1 MNKDQM
7 STEDVVELLKE
18 KVAKQYNV
26 NITDVSIAVMW
37 DPKVAKDLAKENV
50 SFLVNK
56 NLMNNTQEY
65 ILQKSVDNLIKMVD
79 KLNKDLETV
88 GKEADYYHS
97 MYLKYKQMYQDLLFH
112 ETGAK
117 DSKPRDPTGLQ
128 NLLIYEA
135 GVEDGI
141 AKAKV
146 EQDEKKDSELD
157 KFCSTMDSL
166 YGEIK

>member
-1 MNKDQM
+1 M
-7 STEDVVELLKE
+7 
-18 KVAKQYNV
+18 
-26 NITDVSIAVMW
+26 
-37 DPKVAKDLAKENV
+37 
-50 SFLVNK
+50 
-56 NLMNNTQEY
+56 
-65 ILQKSVDNLIKMVD
+65 VDN
-79 KLNKDLETV
+79 LNKDLETLS
-88 GKEADYYHS
+88 KEADYYRT

-112 ETGAK
+112 DIGGE
-117 DSKPRDPTGLQ
+117 DPKPKDPTSLQ

-146 EQDEKKDSELD
+146 EKDEKKDSELD

>member
-1 MNKDQM
+1 MND
-7 STEDVVELLKE
+7 
-18 KVAKQYNV
+18 
-26 NITDVSIAVMW
+26 
-37 DPKVAKDLAKENV
+37 
-50 SFLVNK
+50 
-56 NLMNNTQEY
+56 TQEY

-88 GKEADYYHS
+88 SKEADYYHT

-112 ETGAK
+112 DIGGE
-117 DSKPRDPTGLQ
+117 DPKPKDPTSLQ

-146 EQDEKKDSELD
+146 EKDEKKDSELD

>member
-1 MNKDQM
+1 MND
-7 STEDVVELLKE
+7 
-18 KVAKQYNV
+18 
-26 NITDVSIAVMW
+26 
-37 DPKVAKDLAKENV
+37 
-50 SFLVNK
+50 
-56 NLMNNTQEY
+56 TQEY

-88 GKEADYYHS
+88 SKEADYYHT

-112 ETGAK
+112 DIGGE
-117 DSKPRDPTGLQ
+117 DPKPKDPTSLQ
-128 NLLIYEA
+128 NLLIYEV

-141 AKAKV
+141 AKAKKAKV

>member
-88 GKEADYYHS
+88 SKEADYYNT
-97 MYLKYKQMYQDLLFH
+97 MYLKYKVMYQDLLFH
-112 ETGAK
+112 ETGVK
-117 DSKPRDPTGLQ
+117 DPKPMDPTSLQ